1 MGGHVT
7 NIIVPPPADPNNL
20 NTEFQKLAK
29 PLYMLVNQ
37 DPRDEPFP
45 VRLNEVQIESYRN
58 CPQQILGRD
67 ILRMET
73 ISCGRTPGFTGQSSK
88 LILYRELKARGLTE
102 DGDLHQILSDL
113 NLRTEDRTQDTD
125 FGEIPNDLFER
136 ASWFYRILEG
146 RPHLPPL
153 PHPRYGQAMCRV
165 LGMGIGQPHALI
177 ERIFPFLIT
186 NPPLGFDPLRADTYR
201 VLVA

>member
-1 MGGHVT
+1 MT
-7 NIIVPPPADPNNL
+7 NIIVPPPADPRNL
-20 NTEFQKLAK
+20 DKAHHRLAQ
-29 PLYMLVNQ
+29 PLYMFVNQ

-45 VRLNEVQIESYRN
+45 GRLNEAQLNSYQD
-58 CPQQILGRD
+58 CLQQILERD
-67 ILRMET
+67 ILRMEVV
-73 ISCGRTPGFTGQSSK
+73 SCARTPGLSGQSVT
-88 LILYRELKARGLTE
+88 LTAYRELKARGFTD
-102 DGDLHQILSDL
+102 DGDLNQILSDL
-113 NLRTEDRTQDTD
+113 NLCTEDRTQDTD
-125 FGEIPNDLFER
+125 FGEVPNDLFER
-136 ASWFYRILEG
+136 ASWFYRMLEE

-165 LGMGIGQPHALI
+165 LGMGISQPHALI